1 MSWNNNLAGKNE
13 VESELK
19 SAICCSIFDIIF
31 LQFFLQNDYFFLLFS
46 ILTHTDDATG
56 LSNLPLISKSISK
69 VID

>member
-46 ILTHTDDATG
+46 ILTHTDYSQNYSGIIPTS
-56 LSNLPLISKSISK
+56 L
-69 VID
+69 V